1 MNRTS
6 RTAAIAGA
14 VAVIASGAVR
24 AQGVPTFDAAAVAQ
38 AIAQV
43 NQMKQDYLNQIEQ
56 LSSLRDQ
63 LTSMTG
69 DKAISGILNT
79 APDIAARETADSLSS
94 IMAGA
99 MTGAA
104 IPGNS
109 SALTARIDELK
120 VTFDLPNIDTFLSSS
135 TPQDRALATQAGAGL
150 AAVATA
156 EDTYA
161 RANRSMDRVNQLIGR
176 IDSNADLKASVDYNT
191 RMLGE
196 VAVLLNETLRVQAA
210 TANATGMDALSVAR
224 DRAGERTFMRTGDG
238 G

>member
-1 MNRTS
+1 MNRIVRSTAI
-6 RTAAIAGA
+6 AAIAA
-14 VAVIASGAVR
+14 VLASGAVR
-24 AQGVPTFDAAAVAQ
+24 AQGVPTFDAASVAQ
-38 AIAQV
+38 AIAQLD
-43 NQMKQDYLNQIEQ
+43 QMRQDYANQLQQ
-56 LSSLRDQ
+56 LQ
-63 LTSMTG
+63 SMTG
-69 DKAISGILNT
+69 GKAIAGILNA
-79 APDIAARETADSLSS
+79 APDIAARASADSLSS

-109 SALTARIDELK
+109 SALTARIDEMK
-120 VTFDLPNIDTFLSSS
+120 AAFDLPNINAFLSST

-161 RANRSMDRVNQLIGR
+161 RANASMGRVNQLIGQ

-196 VAVLLNETLRVQAA
+196 IAVLLNETLRVQAA
-210 TANATGMDALSVAR
+210 TANAAGTDALSDAR
-224 DRAGERTFMRTGDG
+224 DRAAQRTFMRVGDN
-238 G
+238 